1 LWSRA
6 FYAKNLFADHQLS
19 RKYFTLLPYIEEP
32 FLTLTTM
39 KKLLCVVLML
49 TSMLGFS
56 QEEKK
61 SVSDTTKEKK
71 ATKELPLEPDRTIR
85 LQTKEGTWISL
96 DVSPDGKTLV
106 FDMMGDIYKIP
117 ITGGKAEQITKG
129 MAFDTHPRFSPDGKS
144 LVFTSDKSG
153 SENIWTLDITDPE
166 AEAKQ
171 ITKDDD
177 GYYQAAEW
185 TPDGNYIVASKGIR
199 TLKIFMYHKDG
210 GGGIQLIKEPDAL
223 STIEPAFGKDGRYMW
238 FSQRRGSWDYN
249 AQMPQYQIATYD
261 LETGEMATQTNRYGS
276 AFTPTLSSDGKWLV
290 YGTRYNTETGLVKRN
305 LVTGDEDWLA
315 FPVRRDD
322 QESRARLG
330 VYPAMTFTPD
340 NQFVIASYGGKIW
353 KIPVVGGNATEIP
366 FEVDTELD
374 FGPMVQF
381 DFPISDDKGMVVTQI
396 RDAKRSPDGTKV
408 AFTALNRLYVMDYPN
423 GAPKRLTKNNFT
435 EAMPTW
441 SPDGAYVAFS
451 TWEGTEGNIY
461 KVKVTGGTPVKLT
474 SESGVYINPAW
485 DKKSNRIVFT
495 YGPAQAYFD
504 AVDPFSFGAQM
515 FIGWM
520 SGNGG
525 AITTIKSADG
535 RDYPHFVDSND
546 RIYMYYGGK
555 GLLSMR
561 WDGTDEKE
569 HLKVTGIMTFPALN
583 HDHHILEN
591 DASEPQRKP
600 SNAEYIQMA
609 PKGDKAMAKINN
621 DVYVVTVP
629 PVGAETVS
637 ISVSNPENASFP
649 SWKLT
654 TFGGEFAH
662 WSTDG
667 QTVNFTLGNAYFAYD
682 LAEAKRVEEEL
693 EKKKKE
699 EEKFK
704 KEEAKK
710 NKEEGNK
717 NEEKKESLASEEKQE
732 EEKKE
737 DAGYTPNEI
746 RIKVNVE
753 KDVPSGTLLLKGA
766 RIITMNGDEVIENG
780 DILIENARIKAV
792 GASGSLTVPNGAK
805 TMDMSGKT
813 ITPGFVDTH
822 AHMWPNWGLQKNQVW
837 MYAANLAYGVTTTRD
852 PQTGSTDVLTYSDMV
867 ETGDI
872 LGPRVYSTGPG
883 VGFWYYK
890 IKSLEHAQDVL
901 KQYSEYFN
909 TKTIKMYMTGN
920 RQHRQWIIQAARDQK
935 LMPTTEG
942 ALDMKLNLT
951 QLIDGYPGHEHAFPI
966 YPIYGD
972 ITQLVAKAQMAYTP
986 TLLVSYGGP
995 WAEEFYYAT
1004 ENVVGDKKLN
1014 YFTPKVEI
1022 DQKARRR
1029 SAYFIPEEHIFSRH
1043 GKFVGDLVKEGGLS
1057 GVGSHG
1063 QLQGLGYHW
1072 ELWSIQSGG
1081 MPEIDALKV
1090 ATILGAKAIGLSKDL
1105 GSIEAGKLA
1114 DLVIME
1120 KNPLD
1125 DIRYTNSILHVMKN
1139 GRLYNAETLDEVYP
1153 RQKKAPSFYWQDSGP
1168 DRKLLPGE

>member
-1 LWSRA
+1 
-6 FYAKNLFADHQLS
+6 
-19 RKYFTLLPYIEEP
+19 
-32 FLTLTTM
+32 M
-39 KKLLCVVLML
+39 KKLLLGLLMV
-49 TSMLGFS
+49 TSYFGFS
-56 QEEKK
+56 QEIEKTET
-61 SVSDTTKEKK
+61 DTTKEKK
-71 ATKELPLEPDRTIR
+71 ATKELPLEPGRTIR
-85 LQTKEGTWISL
+85 LNTKEGTWISL
-96 DVSPDGKTLV
+96 DVSPDGKMIA
-106 FDMMGDIYKIP
+106 FDMMGDIYKLP
-117 ITGGKAEQITKG
+117 ITGGKAELVTSG

-144 LVFTSDKSG
+144 IVFTSDKSG

-166 AEAKQ
+166 AEAKA
-171 ITKDDD
+171 ITSDSD

-185 TPDGNYIVASKGIR
+185 TPDGNYIVAAKGIR
-199 TLKIFMYHKDG
+199 TLKIHMYHKDG

-223 STIEPAFGKDGRYMW
+223 STIEPAFGKDGRYIW
-238 FSQRRGSWDYN
+238 FSSRRGSWDYN

-261 LETGEMATQTNRYGS
+261 RETGEMSTQTNRYGS

-305 LVTGDEDWLA
+305 LITGDEDWLA

-340 NQFVIASYGGKIW
+340 NQFVIASYAGKIW
-353 KIPVVGGNATEIP
+353 KIPVAGGDATEIP

-381 DFPISDDKGMVVTQI
+381 DYPISDEKEMIVTQI

-408 AFTALNRLYVMDYPN
+408 AFTALNKLYVMDYPN
-423 GAPKRLTKNNFT
+423 GTPKRLTKSDYT

-441 SPDGAYVAFS
+441 SPDGAYLAYS
-451 TWEGTEGNIY
+451 TWEGNEGNIY

-474 SESGVYINPAW
+474 TQSGVFINPAW
-485 DKKSNRIVFT
+485 DKKSNRILFT
-495 YGPAQAYFD
+495 YGPAQAYAD
-504 AVDPFSFGAQM
+504 AVDPFGFGAQVY
-515 FIGWM
+515 IGWI

-525 AITTIKSADG
+525 SVTTIKSAEG
-535 RDYPHFVDSND
+535 RDYPHFVDAND
-546 RIYMYYGGK
+546 RIYMYHGGK
-555 GLLSMR
+555 GLVSMR
-561 WDGTDEKE
+561 WDGSDEKE
-569 HLKVTGIMTFPALN
+569 HIKVTGIMTFPALA
-583 HDHHILEN
+583 HDHHILE
-591 DASEPQRKP
+591 SEPSEPKRKP
-600 SNAEYIQMA
+600 SNAEYIIMA

-621 DVYVVTVP
+621 DVYIVTVP

-637 ISVSNPENASFP
+637 LSVSSPESAAFP

-662 WSTDG
+662 WNADG
-667 QTVNFTLGNAYFAYD
+667 NTVNFTLGNAYFAYD
-682 LAEAKRVEEEL
+682 LAESKRVTEEL
-693 EKKKKE
+693 EKKKKA
-699 EEKFK
+699 EEKAK
-704 KEEAKK
+704 KEEDK
-710 NKEEGNK
+710 
-717 NEEKKESLASEEKQE
+717 KKEGEKTDDDE
-732 EEKKE
+732 KDEADEEKKE
-737 DAGYTPNEI
+737 DEEKEDEGYKPNEI
-746 RIKVNVE
+746 RIKVKVQ
-753 KDVPSGTLLLKGA
+753 KDIPEGSVLLKGA
-766 RIITMNGDEVIENG
+766 RIITMNGDEVIEKG

-792 GASGSLTVPNGAK
+792 GASGSLTVPNGTK
-805 TMDMSGKT
+805 TMEMSGKT

-822 AHMWPNWGLQKNQVW
+822 AHMWPNWGLQKKQVW

-852 PQTGSTDVLTYSDMV
+852 PQTSTTDVLTYSDMV
-867 ETGDI
+867 ETGEI

-890 IKSLEHAQDVL
+890 VKSLEHAQDIL

-920 RQHRQWIIQAARDQK
+920 RQHRQWIIQAAREQK

-1004 ENVVGDKKLN
+1004 ENVVGDAKLN
-1014 YFTPKVEI
+1014 FFTPKIEI

-1043 GKFVGDLVKEGGLS
+1043 GEFVGDLVKAGGLS

-1081 MPEIDALKV
+1081 MPQLDALKV
-1090 ATILGAKAIGLSKDL
+1090 ATILGAKAIGLSKDV

-1114 DLVIME
+1114 DLIIMD
-1120 KNPLD
+1120 KNPLEN
-1125 DIRYTNSILHVMKN
+1125 IRNTNTISQVMKN
-1139 GRLYNAETLDEVYP
+1139 GRLYNAGTLDEVYP
-1153 RQKKAPSFYWQDSGP
+1153 RQKKAPDFYWLDNGP
-1168 DRKLLPGE
+1168 DRKALPGE